1 MVAKNL
7 LHDVL
12 ALPPAD
18 RLELVR
24 QLWDSLLDDPKSLPL
39 TDATRQELDRRYEDY
54 LRNPEEGSTWDE
66 VEALSVRGL
75 FHRYLTS
82 RIFLQT
88 RPR

>member
-24 QLWDSLLDDPKSLPL
+24 QLWDSLLDDPNSLPL
-39 TDATRQELDRRYEDY
+39 TEATRQELDRRYEDY

-66 VEALSVRGL
+66 VEVYANHNLRG
-75 FHRYLTS
+75 RG
-82 RIFLQT
+82 
-88 RPR
+88 